1 MHIEDTQRLVTE
13 IEMLKVVLYLVVR
26 KERSRLKA
34 REQLQLFGIPNGTSS
49 TVLTEIQR
57 IKVDIN

>member
-1 MHIEDTQRLVTE
+1 
-13 IEMLKVVLYLVVR
+13 MLKVVLYLVRGR
-26 KERSRLKA
+26 KGAAKA